1 MPCANVVS
9 AVVKRRGSRG
19 LLGKSWPVNLAHRGA
34 SARAPENT
42 LEAFR
47 AGLEDGAGGL
57 ELDLR
62 LTSDGHVVV
71 MHDATVDRTT
81 DGSGPVRDMTLE
93 VIRKLDAGYR
103 FTPDGGRTHPFRGRG
118 VVVPTFEEILEAFP
132 DVPVNADIKDPI
144 PGVERIVLSVIERAG
159 ARERVIVASRH
170 LGVMRRFRRLVAG
183 CVPTAASGPEI
194 RAFYLLAG
202 AGLQR
207 VLRPGYEALQV
218 PSVYRGVRVVTP
230 RFVRAAHGM
239 GLRVDVWTI
248 NGAEE
253 MRSLLDMG
261 VDVIMTDHPGVLAG
275 VLRRRSHERTGED

>member
-1 MPCANVVS
+1 M
-9 AVVKRRGSRG
+9 
-19 LLGKSWPVNLAHRGA
+19 NLAHRGA

-42 LEAFR
+42 LEAFQ

-62 LTSDGHVVV
+62 LTSDGCVVV

-81 DGSGPVRDMTLE
+81 DGSGPVRGMTLE
-93 VIRKLDAGYR
+93 RLRRLDAGYR
-103 FTPDGGRTHPFRGRG
+103 FTTDGGCTYPFRGKG
-118 VVVPTFEEILEAFP
+118 ITVPTFEEVLNAFP

-144 PGVERIVLSVIERAG
+144 PGVERTVLSVIEAASAG
-159 ARERVIVASRH
+159 GRVIVASRH
-170 LGVMRRFRRLVAG
+170 LRVMRRFRRLVG
-183 CVPTAASGPEI
+183 GRIPTAASGPEI

-207 VLRPGYEALQV
+207 VLRPGYGALQV

-275 VLRRRSHERTGED
+275 VLRQRSHERTGED